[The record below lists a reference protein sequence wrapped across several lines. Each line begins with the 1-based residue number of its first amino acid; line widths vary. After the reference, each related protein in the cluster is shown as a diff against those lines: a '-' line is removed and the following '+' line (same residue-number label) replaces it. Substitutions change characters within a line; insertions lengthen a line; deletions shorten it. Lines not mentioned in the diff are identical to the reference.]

1 MKTYRDLIIEM
12 AEYKAFHGTPRV
24 FEVFEYD
31 GTGND
36 ALGAGYYFADNPY
49 TANHYTGNEGDETQ
63 NANIRLHTI
72 VMDKP
77 IILDEKENPKQRPLT
92 AVQLRKL
99 ILAAPDWKESL
110 YDFGDWEYEGL
121 EKVLR
126 RTIENYRDGWNLF
139 EQVLMIMR
147 EFYHKELE
155 VFAAAMKKTVG
166 YDGII
171 KEWNAVDVGREDRVT
186 EDVRWF
192 IVWSRKQ
199 ILPYFRSGNK
209 ELTESKYPSKREVL
223 SMLRSNLY
231 SIVDYRPLAAYI
243 VGSEAKG
250 SARDDSDL
258 DIAVVIPKSE
268 RITALKRT
276 ERYHQKFR
284 RDGDMPTWNGRRV
297 DFQFFYPDDPE
308 LSTYSKIA
316 IFGNDLNESVS
327 SDTLFRMKEFG
338 LSRADID
345 SEGYITVYHGGAKL
359 PRKLNKDEIFFLSNS
374 REVAEDY
381 AKMRHGQV
389 FELRVRP
396 DDVLFNTGSNEIEYD
411 KGGSI
416 VDGKIVPP
424 EQKKRFRRVG
434 NLKEYR
440 GFGIGDNLPKSGFTI
455 RDIIAHDN
463 GNVQMLLKTNNGD
476 KWYAADT
483 IINYEV
489 SK

>member
-1 MKTYRDLIIEM
+1 MKSYKDLIIEM

-36 ALGAGYYFADNPY
+36 ALGAGYYFADNPHV
-49 TANHYTGNEGDETQ
+49 ANHYTGNDGDETQ

-99 ILAAPDWKESL
+99 ILTAPDWKESL

-126 RTIENYRDGWNLF
+126 GTIENYRDGWNLF

-171 KEWNAVDVGREDRVT
+171 KEWKAVDVGREDRVP
-186 EDVRWF
+186 EDIRWF

-199 ILPYFRSGNK
+199 ILPYFR
-209 ELTESKYPSKREVL
+209 
-223 SMLRSNLY
+223 
-231 SIVDYRPLAAYI
+231 
-243 VGSEAKG
+243 
-250 SARDDSDL
+250 
-258 DIAVVIPKSE
+258 
-268 RITALKRT
+268 
-276 ERYHQKFR
+276 QK
-284 RDGDMPTWNGRRV
+284 DG
-297 DFQFFYPDDPE
+297 
-308 LSTYSKIA
+308 I
-316 IFGNDLNESVS
+316 NESVS

-345 SEGYITVYHGGAKL
+345 SEGYITVYHGGVKL

-381 AKMRHGQV
+381 AQMRHGQV

-396 DDVLFNTGSNEIEYD
+396 DDVLFNTGSHEIEYD

-424 EQKKRFRRVG
+424 EQKKRFRREG
-434 NLKEYR
+434 NLNEYR
-440 GFGIGDNLPKSGFTI
+440 GFGVGDNLPKSGFAI

-489 SK
+489 GK